1 MAETTNLQFAHIGMN
16 FVVQVN
22 RVIAVIP
29 PHLKPAKRFLE
40 IAKNKGMHI
49 DASRGR
55 PFRSE
60 LILDDGYV
68 VTSALNVKTVLKR
81 FSVSQDDYP
90 PDDFIEDDAEDIIEA
105 DTEGE

>member
-22 RVIAVIP
+22 RVIAIIP
-29 PHLKPAKRFLE
+29 PNLKPAKRFLE

-55 PFRSE
+55 SFRSE

-68 VTSALNVKTVLKR
+68 ITSALNVKTVMKR
-81 FSVSQDDYP
+81 FSISQDEYP
-90 PDDFIEDDAEDIIEA
+90 PDDFIEDDDEDILLP
-105 DTEGE
+105 DVEGE